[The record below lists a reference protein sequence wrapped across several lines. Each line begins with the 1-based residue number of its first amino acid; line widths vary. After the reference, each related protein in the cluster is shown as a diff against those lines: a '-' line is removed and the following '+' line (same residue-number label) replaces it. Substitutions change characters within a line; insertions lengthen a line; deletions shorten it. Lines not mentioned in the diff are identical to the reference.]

1 MKYLVHTVLLLF
13 AGVITSYGYV
23 YFAYSEPDRPV
34 EELTERWAK
43 TPSQFM
49 TLSGMQVHYRDE
61 GPKEDPLPIILI
73 HGTSASLHTWDGWTE
88 ALATHHR
95 VIRFD
100 MQGFGLTG
108 PHPEGKYQIED
119 FADTLVKLMDKMG
132 IDNAIVAGNS
142 LGGYVAWSA
151 ALLYPERIE
160 KLVLVDSSGLPFQ
173 SKSVPIGFRIY
184 SSSILKSLFGNILPR
199 SLVKSSLENVY
210 GDPDKISEDLVDRYF
225 ELTTREGNRDALAKR
240 FLETKAGQFAKR
252 VSELTQPTLI
262 IWGEL
267 DRLIPIDVGQGF
279 HKQIANSQLITF
291 SDLGHVPHEEDPLA
305 TVAEVEQFL
314 HKGLDQ

>member
-1 MKYLVHTVLLLF
+1 MKYLVRIVLLLF
-13 AGVITSYGYV
+13 AVVIVSYGYV

-34 EELTERWAK
+34 KELTERWAK
-43 TPSQFM
+43 EPSRFM
-49 TLSGMQVHYRDE
+49 TLSGMQIHFRDE
-61 GPKEDPLPIILI
+61 GIKEDPLPIILV
-73 HGTSASLHTWDGWTE
+73 HGTSASLHTWNGWTE
-88 ALATHHR
+88 VLAKHHR

-108 PHPEGKYQIED
+108 PHPDGKYRIED
-119 FADTLVKLMDKMG
+119 YADTLIELMDKME

-184 SSSILKSLFGNILPR
+184 SSPVLKSLFGNILPR

-210 GDPDKISEDLVDRYF
+210 GNPDKISEDLVDRYF
-225 ELTTREGNRDALAKR
+225 ELTTREGNREALAKR
-240 FLETKAGQFAKR
+240 FVETKAGQLAEQ
-252 VSELTQPTLI
+252 VPELTQATLI
-262 IWGEL
+262 LWGEK
-267 DRLIPIDVGQGF
+267 DRLIPISNGKRF
-279 HKQIANSQLITF
+279 HREIPNSQFVSF
-291 SDLGHVPHEEDPLA
+291 SDLGHVPHEEDPKG
-305 TVAEVEQFL
+305 TISVVEQFL
-314 HKGLDQ
+314 HNE